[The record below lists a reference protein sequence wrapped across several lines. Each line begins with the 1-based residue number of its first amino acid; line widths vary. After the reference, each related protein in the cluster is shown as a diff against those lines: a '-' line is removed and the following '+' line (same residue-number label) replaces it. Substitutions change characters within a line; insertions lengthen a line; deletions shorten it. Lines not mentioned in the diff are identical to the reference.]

1 MVVIEVE
8 KADRERVFE
17 ILLGNGRFRALG
29 DTTFDIVEHG
39 VEVLDKIKKAGIQV
53 KVTS

>member
-1 MVVIEVE
+1 MVMIEVE
-8 KADRERVFE
+8 KGDRERVFE

-39 VEVLDKIKKAGIQV
+39 VEVLDKIKNVGIKV
-53 KVTS
+53 KVIS